1 MIPVERI
8 AEVRARNELV
18 AFITA
23 AGVKLTRHGASY
35 LGLCPFHPDKSPSLS
50 VSPKTQ
56 YWCCHGACSTS
67 GKKVGGDVIEFA
79 RRLWHVDFRE
89 AVARLGGVGVD
100 VLPATKQRTVKRG
113 TAPRVDLLGQV
124 ARVYHQTLTSSAAA
138 KQYLVSRG
146 ITNPDLIAALEIG
159 YADGTLL
166 ERAPE
171 GSETRA
177 QLEAL
182 GVITTNGNGHELMGC
197 CIVVPLRD
205 RHGNIVNLY
214 GRSIDRDGHY
224 FLPGPRRGLVNAGV
238 AATSERL
245 VITESVIDAISFL
258 ETGVMNVVPIYGV
271 NGWTSD
277 HDELLEA
284 HRIRRV
290 VLALDSDAPGQ
301 NAAQALAHKL
311 ESHGVA
317 VRNVVLPA
325 KDANELLVR
334 EGRERFAQ
342 IWRELTRGS
351 EQQRTEE
358 PAPAQL
364 ARDGDE
370 HVARFSERAYRVRG
384 LSAAGAGRLRVTVR
398 VDASTSLSAGQ
409 RDRFHIDTFD
419 LYSARGRRS
428 FVEGAADV
436 FALTGD
442 AHPAIASELS
452 MLIDALE
459 RERLALRTRSTS
471 DEEKP
476 MPATDRDD
484 AMAMLR
490 APDLLARLGQAFAAI
505 GCVGEESSML
515 VGFLATISRKLPEP
529 LSVLFCA
536 RSGAGKSTMQDR
548 LCELVP
554 PEDLIK
560 YTRITGQAL
569 FYKEP
574 DALVHKLLAI
584 DEEEGAAEAA
594 YSLRN
599 LQSGGYLSVSATRT
613 DPHTGKQRA
622 EDYRVNG
629 PTSIFLTT
637 AHPEALDYETR
648 NRFVMLTVD
657 ESKEQTRRILERQR
671 WSETL
676 EGLIAREKREAVI
689 RCHQNVQR
697 LIEPLRIVIPES
709 IALSFPTGRLILRRE
724 HKKYLA
730 LIKSIVL
737 LHQHQRERKRA
748 AVGDRTVEYI
758 EATPADVELAQSLAT
773 NLLRRNLDELAPPT
787 RSLARDIAQLVAAKR
802 SEHPA
807 CDALFDRKELQAATG
822 LSLWHIRTYLAQLLE
837 YEYIAPLAGGG
848 RRGKRNL
855 YELLWD
861 GEEDEIAI

>member
-1 MIPVERI
+1 MISVERL
-8 AEVRARNELV
+8 AVVRARNELV

-23 AGVKLTRHGASY
+23 AGIKLTRRGASY
-35 LGLCPFHPDKSPSLS
+35 LGLCPFHADKSPSLS
-50 VSPKTQ
+50 VSPKKQ
-56 YWCCHGACSTS
+56 YWCCLGACSST
-67 GKKVGGDVIEFA
+67 GKKTGGDVIEFA
-79 RRLWHVDFRE
+79 RRLWRVDFRE
-89 AVARLGGVGVD
+89 AVARLGGPTID
-100 VLPATKQRTVKRG
+100 TPPAQPRRTKSV
-113 TAPRVDLLGQV
+113 APRIDLLAQV
-124 ARVYHQTLTSSAAA
+124 ARVYHQTLASSREA
-138 KQYLVSRG
+138 KEYLASRG
-146 ITNPDLIAALEIG
+146 ITNRDVITALEIG
-159 YADGTLL
+159 YADGSLL

-177 QLEAL
+177 HLEAL
-182 GVITTNGNGHELMGC
+182 GVITTNGSGHELMSG

-205 RHGNIVNLY
+205 ASGNVVGLY
-214 GRSIDRDGHY
+214 GRATERDGHY
-224 FLPGPRRGLVNAGV
+224 FLPGPRRGLVNANA
-238 AATSERL
+238 AATSEEV
-245 VITESVIDAISFL
+245 VITESVIDALSFI
-258 ETGVMNVVPIYGV
+258 EAGVMNVVPIYGV
-271 NGWTSD
+271 NGWTSE
-277 HDELLEA
+277 HDALLETN
-284 HRIRRV
+284 RIRSV
-290 VLALDSDAPGQ
+290 VLALDSDAAGQ
-301 NAAQALAHKL
+301 NAAAALAHKL
-311 ESHGVA
+311 EAAGIS

-334 EGRERFAQ
+334 EGRERFAE
-342 IWRELTRGS
+342 IWRELTRDS
-351 EQQRTEE
+351 DEQRKEE
-358 PAPAQL
+358 SRVQL
-364 ARDGDE
+364 VRDGDE
-370 HVARFSERAYRVRG
+370 HVVRLGERTYRVRA
-384 LSAAGAGRLRVTVR
+384 LSAVGAGRMRVTLR
-398 VDASTSLSAGQ
+398 IEEQ
-409 RDRFHIDTFD
+409 ERFHIDTFD
-419 LYSARGRRS
+419 LYSARGRRHFIES
-428 FVEGAADV
+428 AAEV
-436 FALTGD
+436 FALKSD
-442 AHPAIASELS
+442 AHSTLATELAT
-452 MLIDALE
+452 LIDALE
-459 RERLALRTRSTS
+459 NERLALRGRVIS
-471 DEEKP
+471 EQEKP
-476 MPATDRDD
+476 MQPSERED
-484 AMAMLR
+484 ALSMLR
-490 APDLLARLGQAFAAI
+490 DRNLLARLRDDFAAI

-515 VGFLATISRKLPEP
+515 VGFLATLSRKLPEP

-569 FYKEP
+569 FYKDA

-676 EGLIAREKREAVI
+676 EGLIAREKREGVI
-689 RCHQNVQR
+689 RRHRDVQR
-697 LIEPLRIVIPES
+697 LIESVRIVIPES
-709 IALSFPTGRLILRRE
+709 LGLTFPTGRLILRRE
-724 HKKYLA
+724 HKKYLG
-730 LIKSIVL
+730 LIKTIAL

-748 AVGDRTVEYI
+748 TVGDRQVEYI
-758 EATPADVELAQSLAT
+758 EATAADVELAQSLAT

-802 SEHPA
+802 KQHPT
-807 CDALFDRKELQAATG
+807 CDGFFDRKELQTSTG

-837 YEYIAPLAGGG
+837 FEYIAPIAGGG

>member
-1 MIPVERI
+1 MISAERI
-8 AEVRARNELV
+8 AAIRAQNELV
-18 AFITA
+18 AFIEA
-23 AGVKLTRHGASY
+23 VGVKLTRRGASFI
-35 LGLCPFHPDKSPSLS
+35 GLCPFHADKTPSLA
-50 VSPKTQ
+50 VSPKKQ
-56 YWCCHGACSTS
+56 YWCCHGACSSS
-67 GKKVGGDVIEFA
+67 GKKTGGDVIEFA
-79 RRLWHVDFRE
+79 QRLWRVDFRE
-89 AVARLGGVGVD
+89 AVARLGGA
-100 VLPATKQRTVKRG
+100 VLDERPPQKSTKHA
-113 TAPRVDLLGQV
+113 APRIDLLAQV
-124 ARVYHQTLTSSAAA
+124 ARVYHQTLASSAEA
-138 KQYLVSRG
+138 KQYLISRG
-146 ITNPDLIAALEIG
+146 ITNADAIAALEIG
-159 YADGTLL
+159 YADGSLI

-177 QLEAL
+177 HLEAL
-182 GVITTNGNGHELMGC
+182 GVISTRGRELMHG

-205 RHGNIVNLY
+205 ANGNMVNLY
-214 GRSIDRDGHY
+214 GRAIDRDGHY
-224 FLPGPRRGLVNAGV
+224 FLPGPRRGLVNANV
-238 AATSERL
+238 TATSEEI
-245 VITESVIDAISFL
+245 VIAESVIDALSFI
-258 ETGVMNVVPIYGV
+258 EAGVMNVVPIYGV

-277 HDELLEA
+277 HDALLEK
-284 HRIRRV
+284 HRVRRV

-301 NAAQALAHKL
+301 NAAAALAHNL
-311 ESHGVA
+311 ESKGLA

-334 EGRERFAQ
+334 EGRERFAA
-342 IWRELTRGS
+342 IWRELLRGS
-351 EQQRTEE
+351 AERRNDEQRKEE
-358 PAPAQL
+358 PPA
-364 ARDGDE
+364 ARIERDGED
-370 HVARFSERAYRVRG
+370 HVVRFAARTYRVRG
-384 LSAAGAGRLRVTVR
+384 LTTTGAGRMRVTVR
-398 VDASTSLSAGQ
+398 AEQNG
-409 RDRFHIDTFD
+409 RFYVDTFD
-419 LYSARGRRS
+419 LYSARGRRG
-428 FVEGAADV
+428 FTEATAQT
-436 FALTGD
+436 FELQHD
-442 AHPAIASELS
+442 AHAAIATELAS
-452 MLIDALE
+452 LIDALE
-459 RERLALRTRSTS
+459 RERLAMRATAATS
-471 DEEKP
+471 EPEK
-476 MPATDRDD
+476 MTANDRDD
-484 AMAMLR
+484 ALAMLR
-490 APDLLARLGQAFAAI
+490 DPQLLARIREDFAAI
-505 GCVGEESSML
+505 GCVGEEGSML
-515 VGFLATISRKLPEP
+515 VGFLATLSRKLPEP
-529 LSVLFCA
+529 MSVLFCA

-554 PEDLIK
+554 SEDLIK

-574 DALVHKLLAI
+574 DALVNKLLAI

-613 DPHTGKQRA
+613 DPQSGKQRA

-676 EGLIAREKREAVI
+676 EGLIARENREAII
-689 RCHQNVQR
+689 RRHRDAQR

-709 IALSFPTGRLILRRE
+709 LGLSFPTGRLILRRE

-730 LIKSIVL
+730 LIKAITL
-737 LHQHQRERKRA
+737 LHQHQRQRKRA

-758 EATPADVELAQSLAT
+758 EATRGDVELAQTLAT

-802 SEHPA
+802 EH
-807 CDALFDRKELQAATG
+807 DAVFDRKELQNATG
-822 LSLWHIRTYLAQLLE
+822 LSLWHIRTYLAQLIE
-837 YEYIAPLAGGG
+837 YEYIAPVAGGG